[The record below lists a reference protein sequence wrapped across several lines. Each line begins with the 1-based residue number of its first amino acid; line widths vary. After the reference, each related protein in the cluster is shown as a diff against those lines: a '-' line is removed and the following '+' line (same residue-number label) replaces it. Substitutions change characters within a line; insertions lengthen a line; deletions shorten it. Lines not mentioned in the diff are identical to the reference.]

1 MNPKSSM
8 GTVISMRQLER
19 IETLVQRGV
28 GKVLVGGKRM
38 TGKSE
43 LDGYDFAQGAFFP
56 PTVITDVPLEDD
68 LWREEIF
75 GPVVV
80 VTRFSVRPAYFPTSP
95 GQCMIW
101 KMSRASR
108 RASSSRTPASTG
120 SARAFGRRTC
130 RGRTGCL
137 PTSRRASCG

>member
-80 VTRFSVRPAYFPTSP
+80 LAKFKDEDGGKISLRDESDYELAIETARENAKGKPE
-95 GQCMIW
+95 GKINIW
-101 KMSRASR
+101 CTDAR
-108 RASSSRTPASTG
+108 R
-120 SARAFGRRTC
+120 
-130 RGRTGCL
+130 
-137 PTSRRASCG
+137 